1 VLASAGLLDGRTLT
15 SWPGIRDDLVNAG
28 ATWLDRDVVR
38 DHNLVTSR
46 GPQDMRTFLPA
57 TLDVFAESTEQ
68 SQAVTN
74 HNGSDPQLD
83 RPLGW
88 AVSAL
93 RWSPKPSAAA
103 LTSVAAAALASP
115 LRKRVS
121 IKK

>member
-1 VLASAGLLDGRTLT
+1 MVNRRFERYNRQASMMSQARRLSGRKIAALAADGFEK
-15 SWPGIRDDLVNAG
+15 V
-28 ATWLDRDVVR
+28 
-38 DHNLVTSR
+38 
-46 GPQDMRTFLPA
+46 
-57 TLDVFAESTEQ
+57 VFAESTEQ

-74 HNGSDPQLD
+74 HDGSDPQLD

-88 AVSAL
+88 ALSAL